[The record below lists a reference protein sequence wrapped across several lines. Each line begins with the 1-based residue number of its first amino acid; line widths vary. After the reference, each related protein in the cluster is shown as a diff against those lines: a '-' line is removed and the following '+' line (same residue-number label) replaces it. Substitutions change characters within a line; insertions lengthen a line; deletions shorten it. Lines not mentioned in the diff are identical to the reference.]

1 MVHRAILRRVSAAA
15 AAVISLGSLSPVVAL
30 ITCQC
35 QTTYTRRPQ
44 SVSTSSV
51 QSSIDGEGTALHAV
65 SATVVKK
72 KSEYRNS
79 SASKIEIIHMTGR
92 NSSSKTCRT
101 AKKNIYLLQDGDD
114 ESASALALKR
124 SSRTISLNSSSS
136 SSIYSRKT
144 STLPLTS
151 SRTINSRRIG
161 KQPTKP
167 TAADRLVSQYIL
179 KIRALRKVL
188 NAREEYTVLHDIA
201 PPTDSE
207 WATSAINP
215 PIPVAELR
223 RIIQEGR
230 AAQESLLSVNEGLV
244 VQISKRYQSKE
255 LLGSALTLQ
264 DMIQEGKMGVLEA
277 AERFIPEKG
286 YKFSTYAVFW
296 IRQRIL
302 RCLADHS
309 RAIRLPIHVQTIL
322 AKIHKAKEQMA
333 LEIGRPP
340 SIPELAHRM
349 NLPVERLKRYTESSR
364 KILSLEGPMNQNG
377 IGRLGGLKADDR
389 VLNDWIACDYP
400 TPQDCAEVDCLKQNI
415 RSALEGLPERE
426 RNVLLLRF
434 GLDDGSPKAAEEVAK
449 RLRITKDR
457 VRLIEARALN
467 KLRHPCRNYK
477 LKDYISTVQKDQIE
491 LDDLPFRKSP
501 FGTFENRWSFL

>member
-1 MVHRAILRRVSAAA
+1 MSAAAAAA
-15 AAVISLGSLSPVVAL
+15 AAVISLGSFSPVLGLVSCPCEA
-30 ITCQC
+30 INNRRSHKVNTC
-35 QTTYTRRPQ
+35 
-44 SVSTSSV
+44 SAHSSA
-51 QSSIDGEGTALHAV
+51 DGEGTALHAA
-65 SATVVKK
+65 SAMVIKK
-72 KSEYRNS
+72 KIDQRNS
-79 SASKIEIIHMTGR
+79 AASNLDIIHMKGR
-92 NSSSKTCRT
+92 NSSQKNYRT
-101 AKKNIYLLQDGDD
+101 LKNNFYLLHEGED
-114 ESASALALKR
+114 ESTSMLAQKR
-124 SSRTISLNSSSS
+124 PSRTISLNSSSS
-136 SSIYSRKT
+136 PSIAYSKKS
-144 STLPLTS
+144 STLPLTA
-151 SRTINSRRIG
+151 SRTLNNRRVG
-161 KQPTKP
+161 KQPSTKP
-167 TAADRLVSQYIL
+167 TAADRLVSQCVI
-179 KIRALRKVL
+179 KIRELRRCL
-188 NAREEYTVLHDIA
+188 DAREEYTTLHDIA

-207 WATSAINP
+207 WASSAINP
-215 PIPVAELR
+215 PIPVADLR

-230 AAQESLLSVNEGLV
+230 SAQETLISLNEGLV

-309 RAIRLPIHVQTIL
+309 RAIRLPIHVQTIV
-322 AKIHKAKEQMA
+322 AKIHKAKEQMT
-333 LEIGRPP
+333 LDIGRPP

-349 NLPVERLKRYTESSR
+349 NLPVERLKLYTESSR
-364 KILSLEGPMNQNG
+364 RILSLEGPMNRPG
-377 IGRLGGLKADDR
+377 SLKPDER

-415 RSALEGLPERE
+415 RSALDGLPERE

-449 RLRITKDR
+449 RLRIPKDR

-467 KLRHPCRNYK
+467 KLRNPCRNYK
-477 LKDYISTVQKDQIE
+477 LKEYIGLGRTDQIE
-491 LDDLPFRKSP
+491 QDEDSSLRHNTLGNFDS
-501 FGTFENRWSFL
+501 RWSFL

>member
-1 MVHRAILRRVSAAA
+1 MVHQSVLRRMSAAAAAA
-15 AAVISLGSLSPVVAL
+15 AAVISLGSLSPVLAL
-30 ITCQC
+30 VSCPC
-35 QTTYTRRPQ
+35 EAMPNRRPQ
-44 SVSTSSV
+44 RVSTCTVNSST
-51 QSSIDGEGTALHAV
+51 DGEGTALHAA
-65 SATVVKK
+65 SAIVLKK
-72 KSEYRNS
+72 KVDHGNS
-79 SASKIEIIHMTGR
+79 SISKFDIIRMTGR
-92 NSSSKTCRT
+92 NSS
-101 AKKNIYLLQDGDD
+101 KKNYRTLKNNFYLLQDGAD
-114 ESASALALKR
+114 ESTSMLAQKR
-124 SSRTISLNSSSS
+124 PSRTISLNSSSLS
-136 SSIYSRKT
+136 SSSYSKKSS
-144 STLPLTS
+144 STLPLTA
-151 SRTINSRRIG
+151 SRTLNSRRVG
-161 KQPTKP
+161 KQPTKKP
-167 TAADRLVSQYIL
+167 TAADRLVSQCII
-179 KIRALRKVL
+179 KIRELRRCL
-188 NAREEYTVLHDIA
+188 NAREKYTTLHDIA

-207 WATSAINP
+207 WASSAINP
-215 PIPVAELR
+215 PIPVADLR

-230 AAQESLLSVNEGLV
+230 SAQETLLSLNEGLV

-309 RAIRLPIHVQTIL
+309 RAIRLPIHVQTIV
-322 AKIHKAKEQMA
+322 AKIHKAKEQMT
-333 LEIGRPP
+333 LDIGRPP

-349 NLPVERLKRYTESSR
+349 NLPVERLKLYTESSR
-364 KILSLEGPMNQNG
+364 RILSLEGPMNRHG
-377 IGRLGGLKADDR
+377 SLKADER

-449 RLRITKDR
+449 SLRITKDR

-467 KLRHPCRNYK
+467 KLRNPSQLQIKRVYQFRSSRPNRTGCQLIFTASSTRK
-477 LKDYISTVQKDQIE
+477 L
-491 LDDLPFRKSP
+491 
-501 FGTFENRWSFL
+501 